1 MATALPGHEVPLERR
16 GSEAQK
22 ARYVAECCDEILPA
36 LAADGAR
43 FVDVFCEHGVFG
55 LEESRRILEAG
66 KACGLL
72 PRLHADEL
80 TPLGGARLA
89 AEVGALSADH
99 LLFAQPD
106 GIHAMAKAGVVAT
119 LLPGTSVFL
128 RMNRYAPAREMVS
141 AGVAVALGTDC
152 NPGSSYTES
161 LPAVAFFATIGMGL
175 TVEETL
181 TAMTLNAAAS
191 VGEAAR
197 RGSLEPGKAADVVLV
212 DGPQPRAPRLP
223 LRRQPGDRRRR
234 RGPPRRLATRDAW
247 PPERSARVRRGGAT
261 RPAERSRRTPVTDL
275 VSLAVRDFSAAL
287 ASDAP
292 APGGGSASAAAGA
305 MGAALLG
312 MVCRLTLG
320 KEKYRDAWEELERIA
335 SAMDAGRDTLL
346 GLVDEDTRAYDAIV
360 AARKLPKET
369 PEEKAARKKAIDD
382 ATILATTVPMQTAFF
397 SMEAIVKAPV
407 VLEKGNPNCASDA
420 FVAALLLSSAVEGA
434 LANVRINLPGIPD
447 AGPRRGLPLRHRPRR
462 GEDGRGDDE
471 GAGAGEG
478 EGADGVGRNAP
489 GAGRGAPR
497 GRQPARRAPP
507 GPPGQSGMRS
517 FCPGLI
523 LSGSSRTSLFASKI
537 FM

>member
-1 MATALPGHEVPLERR
+1 VEGEDIAWVGTDEEYVRLHGDAPRPGDVVLDGRGKTALPGFVDPHTHIPWAGYRESEFNERLKGKSYTEIAAAGGGIVSTVDATRRAGLEELTLLTRSRLDRMLLHGTTFCEAKTGYGLDLPTERKQLAALKAAADGHPVGVVATALPGHEVPLERR
-16 GSEAQK
+16 GSEALK

-66 KACGLL
+66 KACGLR

-128 RMNRYAPAREMVS
+128 RMNRYAPAREMVA

-175 TVEETL
+175 TIEETL

-212 DGPQPRAPRLP
+212 DG
-223 LRRQPGDRRRR
+223 
-234 RGPPRRLATRDAW
+234 
-247 PPERSARVRRGGAT
+247 RSLEHLVYHYGVN
-261 RPAERSRRTPVTDL
+261 PVTDVVAGGCL
-275 VSLAVRDFSAAL
+275 VVS
-287 ASDAP
+287 
-292 APGGGSASAAAGA
+292 GA
-305 MGAALLG
+305 RP
-312 MVCRLTLG
+312 V
-320 KEKYRDAWEELERIA
+320 IA
-335 SAMDAGRDTLL
+335 
-346 GLVDEDTRAYDAIV
+346 
-360 AARKLPKET
+360 
-369 PEEKAARKKAIDD
+369 
-382 ATILATTVPMQTAFF
+382 
-397 SMEAIVKAPV
+397 
-407 VLEKGNPNCASDA
+407 
-420 FVAALLLSSAVEGA
+420 
-434 LANVRINLPGIPD
+434 
-447 AGPRRGLPLRHRPRR
+447 
-462 GEDGRGDDE
+462 
-471 GAGAGEG
+471 
-478 EGADGVGRNAP
+478 
-489 GAGRGAPR
+489 
-497 GRQPARRAPP
+497 
-507 GPPGQSGMRS
+507 
-517 FCPGLI
+517 
-523 LSGSSRTSLFASKI
+523 
-537 FM
+537 

>member
-1 MATALPGHEVPLERR
+1 MEGEQIAWIGTDDDYVRLHGEPPHPGDVVLDGTGKTALPGFVDPHTHLPWAGYRENEFNERLKGKSYAEIAAAGGGIVSTVAATRRASLEELTDLTRARLDRMLLHGTTFCEAKTGYGLDLPTEKKQLAALKGAAAGHPVGVVATALPGHEVPLERR

-191 VGEAAR
+191 VGEAAK
-197 RGSLEPGKAADVVLV
+197 RGSLEPGKVADVVLV
-212 DGPQPRAPRLP
+212 DG
-223 LRRQPGDRRRR
+223 
-234 RGPPRRLATRDAW
+234 
-247 PPERSARVRRGGAT
+247 RSLEHLVYHYGVN
-261 RPAERSRRTPVTDL
+261 PVTD
-275 VSLAVRDFSAAL
+275 VV
-287 ASDAP
+287 
-292 APGGGSASAAAGA
+292 AAG
-305 MGAALLG
+305 
-312 MVCRLTLG
+312 RLVV
-320 KEKYRDAWEELERIA
+320 
-335 SAMDAGRDTLL
+335 S
-346 GLVDEDTRAYDAIV
+346 RARRV
-360 AARKLPKET
+360 AA
-369 PEEKAARKKAIDD
+369 
-382 ATILATTVPMQTAFF
+382 
-397 SMEAIVKAPV
+397 
-407 VLEKGNPNCASDA
+407 
-420 FVAALLLSSAVEGA
+420 
-434 LANVRINLPGIPD
+434 
-447 AGPRRGLPLRHRPRR
+447 
-462 GEDGRGDDE
+462 
-471 GAGAGEG
+471 
-478 EGADGVGRNAP
+478 
-489 GAGRGAPR
+489 
-497 GRQPARRAPP
+497 
-507 GPPGQSGMRS
+507 
-517 FCPGLI
+517 
-523 LSGSSRTSLFASKI
+523 
-537 FM
+537 

>member
-1 MATALPGHEVPLERR
+1 MEGEDIAWVGTDEEYVRLHGEAPRQGDVVLDGRGKTALPGFVDPHTHIPWAGYRESEFNERLKGRSYAEIAAAGGGIVSTVEATRRASLEELTCLTRARLDRMLLHGTTFCEAKTGYGLDLPTERKQLAALKAAADGHPVSVVATALPGHEVPLERR
-16 GSEAQK
+16 GSEALK

-128 RMNRYAPAREMVS
+128 RMNRYAPAREMVA
-141 AGVAVALGTDC
+141 AGVAIALGTDC

-175 TVEETL
+175 TIEETL

-212 DGPQPRAPRLP
+212 DG
-223 LRRQPGDRRRR
+223 
-234 RGPPRRLATRDAW
+234 
-247 PPERSARVRRGGAT
+247 RSLEHLVYHYGVN
-261 RPAERSRRTPVTDL
+261 PVTD
-275 VSLAVRDFSAAL
+275 VV
-287 ASDAP
+287 
-292 APGGGSASAAAGA
+292 AAGRLVIS
-305 MGAALLG
+305 GARP
-312 MVCRLTLG
+312 V
-320 KEKYRDAWEELERIA
+320 IA
-335 SAMDAGRDTLL
+335 
-346 GLVDEDTRAYDAIV
+346 
-360 AARKLPKET
+360 
-369 PEEKAARKKAIDD
+369 
-382 ATILATTVPMQTAFF
+382 
-397 SMEAIVKAPV
+397 
-407 VLEKGNPNCASDA
+407 
-420 FVAALLLSSAVEGA
+420 
-434 LANVRINLPGIPD
+434 
-447 AGPRRGLPLRHRPRR
+447 
-462 GEDGRGDDE
+462 
-471 GAGAGEG
+471 
-478 EGADGVGRNAP
+478 
-489 GAGRGAPR
+489 
-497 GRQPARRAPP
+497 
-507 GPPGQSGMRS
+507 
-517 FCPGLI
+517 
-523 LSGSSRTSLFASKI
+523 
-537 FM
+537 